1 MRHDYNNERDSRA
14 SDIHGRAATRFA
26 LDSTPAVP
34 PDQGDVALFD
44 DLGQRD
50 ETAPSDEVEIP
61 HSPPLW
67 ATGFPTPDALDLH
80 RIEMARLRMRE
91 REMVLNAPS
100 SRAPLSVW
108 QKLYDD
114 MEREEARAQQG
125 YEPDFSDPA
134 DPASNPEI
142 GEWERDWP
150 SNAAGDTARSMEAT
164 KESFICR
171 SVMVARHIKLRFWR
185 G

>member
-1 MRHDYNNERDSRA
+1 MRQDDNNECDSRA
-14 SDIHGRAATRFA
+14 NDTEPQMPTRFA
-26 LDSTPAVP
+26 LDSGPSAAP
-34 PDQGDVALFD
+34 EQGDMVFFD

-50 ETAPSDEVEIP
+50 ETAPSDEVEMRHAP
-61 HSPPLW
+61 SW
-67 ATGFPTPDALDLH
+67 TTGVPTPEALDMH

-91 REMVLNAPS
+91 REMILNAPS

-125 YEPDFSDPA
+125 YEPDFSDPT

-150 SNAAGDTARSMEAT
+150 NDASGGPARSMEAT
-164 KESFICR
+164 EESFIHR
-171 SVMVARHIKLRFWR
+171 GVMVVRHIKRRFWR

>member
-1 MRHDYNNERDSRA
+1 MRQDDNNERDSRA
-14 SDIHGRAATRFA
+14 NNDTPKTFTRFA
-26 LDSTPAVP
+26 LDSGPAAT
-34 PDQGDVALFD
+34 PDQGDMVFFD

-50 ETAPSDEVEIP
+50 ETAPSDEVEMP
-61 HSPPLW
+61 QAPSW
-67 ATGFPTPDALDLH
+67 ATGVPTPEALDLH

-91 REMVLNAPS
+91 REMILNAPS

-134 DPASNPEI
+134 DSASNPEI

-150 SNAAGDTARSMEAT
+150 SDAAGGSARSMEAT
-164 KESFICR
+164 EESFIR
-171 SVMVARHIKLRFWR
+171 RGVMVVRHIKRRFWR